1 MPAGAAGDEEG
12 RVSAGRA
19 RVWSGREWIEAPVAS
34 MKGETLVV
42 PNIAAIVLR
51 DDRGSAILLQRRDK
65 PEVVRGLLEIPTGR
79 WRAGETPAQALR
91 REVAEET
98 GLEVLSIA
106 GEGRRSEVH
115 PHWPVWAA
123 SPAAVVVGAEGA
135 YPALLVTFVC
145 VAPGEPRALPGETAD
160 PRWYSRDQVLALLR
174 TEPRSFTAVA
184 YAALASWLGI

>member
-1 MPAGAAGDEEG
+1 MNAWGIRDDGT
-12 RVSAGRA
+12 
-19 RVWSGREWIEAPVAS
+19 
-34 MKGETLVV
+34 GETLVV
-42 PNIAAIVLR
+42 PNIAAIVLC
-51 DDRGSAILLQRRDK
+51 DDAGSAILLQRRDK

-106 GEGRRSEVH
+106 GEGRRWEVH
-115 PHWPVWAA
+115 PLWPVWAA

-160 PRWYSRDQVLALLR
+160 PRWYPRDEVTALLR
-174 TEPRSFTAVA
+174 TSPKEFTAVA
-184 YAALASWLGI
+184 YAVLASWLGI